1 METRHSSKQP
11 GWNSHTFCQ
20 ATIRHS
26 ATSSGKPAI
35 SHASAHASVHATVD
49 SCGDD
54 ILLSDDDS
62 EDNIIFLTE
71 TDENDPAKSVISPW
85 KILIADDDSNVHDT
99 TVLALSGV
107 EIHGKPLEFLHAFSA
122 REAQEVAENNPDT
135 SLILLDVVMETVD
148 AGLKLVNILR
158 EDLSRKNLRI
168 VLRTGQPGYA
178 KENIM
183 GNYAIDGYA
192 TKSKLTR
199 SILISMLNE
208 VLDSGVDSGALP
220 N

>member
-11 GWNSHTFCQ
+11 DWNSHKLR
-20 ATIRHS
+20 ALSNRHS
-26 ATSSGKPAI
+26 AIQGGR
-35 SHASAHASVHATVD
+35 ASITFFSDTV
-49 SCGDD
+49 GEN
-54 ILLSDDDS
+54 IFLSDDDND
-62 EDNIIFLTE
+62 DNIVFLTE
-71 TDENDPAKSVISPW
+71 GDENSSDKASISPW
-85 KILIADDDSNVHDT
+85 KILIADDDNNVHDT

-122 REAQEVAENNPDT
+122 KEAQEVAENHPDT

-158 EDLSRKNLRI
+158 DDLSRKNLRI

-208 VLDSGVDSGALP
+208 VLDSDTDKDSLP

>member
-1 METRHSSKQP
+1 MEKRHSSKLPDWHQYYQ
-11 GWNSHTFCQ
+11 GMKILGNSLRVTES
-20 ATIRHS
+20 RHPYLDLMHFQNENS
-26 ATSSGKPAI
+26 FSS
-35 SHASAHASVHATVD
+35 D
-49 SCGDD
+49 QD
-54 ILLSDDDS
+54 DDDS
-62 EDNIIFLTE
+62 LVFLS
-71 TDENDPAKSVISPW
+71 ENEEEQEQTKAQQAW

-107 EIHGKPLEFLHAFSA
+107 HIHGKPLEFLHAFSA
-122 REAQEVAENNPDT
+122 KEAKDLAISNPDT

-148 AGLKLVNILR
+148 AGLKLVNVLR
-158 EDLSRKNLRI
+158 DELSRKDLRI

-208 VLDSGVDSGALP
+208 VLDDTKEKDSLP

>member
-11 GWNSHTFCQ
+11 DWNSHKLRPIFSQ
-20 ATIRHS
+20 HGATQSGINNRHR
-26 ATSSGKPAI
+26 AWQFMTA
-35 SHASAHASVHATVD
+35 D
-49 SCGDD
+49 RFF
-54 ILLSDDDS
+54 LSDDDND
-62 EDNIIFLTE
+62 DNIIFVSE
-71 TDENDPAKSVISPW
+71 GEDDDTDKSKISPW
-85 KILIADDDSNVHDT
+85 KILIADDDNNVHDT

-122 REAQEVAENNPDT
+122 KEAQEVAENHPDT

-148 AGLKLVNILR
+148 AGLKLVNVLR
-158 EDLSRKNLRI
+158 DDLSRKDLRI

-208 VLDSGVDSGALP
+208 VLDANKPKDEQESESSLP

>member
-1 METRHSSKQP
+1 MERHHSSKQP
-11 GWNSHTFCQ
+11 DWNLHSTLPKLTSNAMPCGNLHTY
-20 ATIRHS
+20 R
-26 ATSSGKPAI
+26 AI
-35 SHASAHASVHATVD
+35 INLEVESVFT
-49 SCGDD
+49 
-54 ILLSDDDS
+54 SDDENEDS
-62 EDNIIFLTE
+62 IVFLSEEDEEGSANKAIL
-71 TDENDPAKSVISPW
+71 PW

-122 REAQEVAENNPDT
+122 KEARQVAENNPDT

-148 AGLKLVNILR
+148 AGLKLVNVLR
-158 EDLSRKNLRI
+158 DDLSRKNLRI

-178 KENIM
+178 KENLM

-208 VLDSGVDSGALP
+208 VLDANLDKDKLP

>member
-11 GWNSHTFCQ
+11 DWNSHKLRALPTKHG
-20 ATIRHS
+20 AIHGGR
-26 ATSSGKPAI
+26 SGI
-35 SHASAHASVHATVD
+35 YFFSDTVVNEN
-49 SCGDD
+49 
-54 ILLSDDDS
+54 ILSSDDDND
-62 EDNIIFLTE
+62 DNIIFLTE
-71 TDENDPAKSVISPW
+71 GDENSSDKSTISPW
-85 KILIADDDSNVHDT
+85 KILIADDDNNVHDT

-122 REAQEVAENNPDT
+122 KEAQEVAENNPDT

-158 EDLSRKNLRI
+158 DDLSRKNLRI

-208 VLDSGVDSGALP
+208 VLDSDKDKDSLP

>member
-11 GWNSHTFCQ
+11 GWNSHKSRPMYFKQGVMSSDKRARLYT
-20 ATIRHS
+20 S
-26 ATSSGKPAI
+26 ADI
-35 SHASAHASVHATVD
+35 
-49 SCGDD
+49 CEEN
-54 ILLSDDDS
+54 ILLSDEDS
-62 EDNIIFLTE
+62 EDNIVFLTE
-71 TDENDPAKSVISPW
+71 TDEGGSAKSTISPW

-122 REAQEVAENNPDT
+122 REAQQVAENNPDT

-158 EDLSRKNLRI
+158 DDLSRKNLRI

-183 GNYAIDGYA
+183 GSYAIDGYA

-208 VLDSGVDSGALP
+208 VLDSDVDSDTLP

>member
-1 METRHSSKQP
+1 MEKRHSSSKP
-11 GWNSHTFCQ
+11 NWHTHNHYPYDSVIHVPQ
-20 ATIRHS
+20 
-26 ATSSGKPAI
+26 SGKP
-35 SHASAHASVHATVD
+35 VD
-49 SCGDD
+49 FQSLTGFSSESSFSPEEDDEDSLVFLSETEGD
-54 ILLSDDDS
+54 
-62 EDNIIFLTE
+62 EQQTNTQQ
-71 TDENDPAKSVISPW
+71 AW
-85 KILIADDDSNVHDT
+85 KILIADDDANVHDT

-107 EIHGKPLEFLHAFSA
+107 HIHGKPLEFLHAFSA
-122 REAQEVAENNPDT
+122 KQAKDLAISNPDT

-148 AGLKLVNILR
+148 AGLKLVTVLR
-158 EDLSRKNLRI
+158 DELSRKDLRI

-208 VLDSGVDSGALP
+208 VLEDTLDSGKLP

>member
-1 METRHSSKQP
+1 MEHRHSSKQP
-11 GWNSHTFCQ
+11 DWKSHKS
-20 ATIRHS
+20 RHAASGFAAAPCGIVLS
-26 ATSSGKPAI
+26 ASS
-35 SHASAHASVHATVD
+35 VD
-49 SCGDD
+49 FYRRQQ
-54 ILLSDDDS
+54 ILLSDDNND
-62 EDNIIFLTE
+62 DDIIFLSESDE
-71 TDENDPAKSVISPW
+71 TSSQKPKVSPW

-122 REAQEVAENNPDT
+122 KQAKEVAENNPDT

-148 AGLKLVNILR
+148 AGLKLVNVLR
-158 EDLSRKNLRI
+158 DDMSRKDLRI

-199 SILISMLNE
+199 SILISMLND
-208 VLDSGVDSGALP
+208 VLDSDEDKP
-220 N
+220 NTTN

>member
-1 METRHSSKQP
+1 MEHHHSSKQP
-11 GWNSHTFCQ
+11 DWNVQSKSINLT
-20 ATIRHS
+20 TN
-26 ATSSGKPAI
+26 ATSRGKLRTYPAM
-35 SHASAHASVHATVD
+35 AYVNCESVF
-49 SCGDD
+49 S
-54 ILLSDDDS
+54 SDDEN
-62 EDNIIFLTE
+62 EDNIIFLSE
-71 TDENDPAKSVISPW
+71 SDDEDTANKAILPW

-122 REAQEVAENNPDT
+122 REAQQVAENHPDT

-148 AGLKLVNILR
+148 AGLKLVNVLR
-158 EDLSRKNLRI
+158 DDLSRKNLRI

-178 KENIM
+178 RENLM

-199 SILISMLNE
+199 SILINMLNE
-208 VLDSGVDSGALP
+208 VLDSKIDKDNLP

>member
-1 METRHSSKQP
+1 MEPRHSSKQP
-11 GWNSHTFCQ
+11 GWNTHKSLP
-20 ATIRHS
+20 
-26 ATSSGKPAI
+26 ATSWHCATPVG
-35 SHASAHASVHATVD
+35 AHWPHLTMSIESSDRVF
-49 SCGDD
+49 
-54 ILLSDDDS
+54 LSDDDN
-62 EDNIIFLTE
+62 EDSIVFLTE
-71 TDENDPAKSVISPW
+71 NDENESNKSAIVPW
-85 KILIADDDSNVHDT
+85 KILIADDDNNVHDT

-122 REAQEVAENNPDT
+122 KEAQEVAENNPDT

-158 EDLSRKNLRI
+158 DDLSRKNLRI

-183 GNYAIDGYA
+183 GSYAIDGYA

-208 VLDSGVDSGALP
+208 VLDSEVDKDHLP

>member
-1 METRHSSKQP
+1 MEMRHSSKQP
-11 GWNSHTFCQ
+11 DWNSHTLRPFSSQ
-20 ATIRHS
+20 LRATQSGIYNNHHTTQF
-26 ATSSGKPAI
+26 ATASSI
-35 SHASAHASVHATVD
+35 FLS
-49 SCGDD
+49 GDD
-54 ILLSDDDS
+54 NEDSIIFVSEGEDDDV
-62 EDNIIFLTE
+62 D
-71 TDENDPAKSVISPW
+71 KSKVSPW
-85 KILIADDDSNVHDT
+85 KILIADDDNNVHDT

-122 REAQEVAENNPDT
+122 REAQEVAENHPDT

-148 AGLKLVNILR
+148 AGLKLVNVLR
-158 EDLSRKNLRI
+158 DDLSRKDLRI

-208 VLDSGVDSGALP
+208 VLDSNKPIDEQNTDGPLP

>member
-1 METRHSSKQP
+1 MEHHHSSKQP
-11 GWNSHTFCQ
+11 DWNL
-20 ATIRHS
+20 HS
-26 ATSSGKPAI
+26 T
-35 SHASAHASVHATVD
+35 SHAMTLNAMPRGNLHSYSSQVYVASE
-49 SCGDD
+49 S
-54 ILLSDDDS
+54 IFSSDDESDDS
-62 EDNIIFLTE
+62 IVFLSEEDNGDLGNKAVF
-71 TDENDPAKSVISPW
+71 PW

-122 REAQEVAENNPDT
+122 KEAQEVAENNPDT

-148 AGLKLVNILR
+148 AGLKLVNVLR
-158 EDLSRKNLRI
+158 DDLSRKNLRI

-178 KENIM
+178 KENLM

-208 VLDSGVDSGALP
+208 VLDANLDKDDLP

>member
-1 METRHSSKQP
+1 MERHHSSKQP
-11 GWNSHTFCQ
+11 DWNLRSTSPILTLNTMPCGNLHTYP
-20 ATIRHS
+20 AMIYMESES
-26 ATSSGKPAI
+26 AFSS
-35 SHASAHASVHATVD
+35 D
-49 SCGDD
+49 
-54 ILLSDDDS
+54 
-62 EDNIIFLTE
+62 
-71 TDENDPAKSVISPW
+71 DENDDSIVFLSEEDEAGSASKAILPW

-122 REAQEVAENNPDT
+122 KEARQVAENNPDT

-148 AGLKLVNILR
+148 AGLKLVNVLR
-158 EDLSRKNLRI
+158 DDLSRKNLRI

-178 KENIM
+178 KENLM

-208 VLDSGVDSGALP
+208 VLDANLDKDKLP

>member
-1 METRHSSKQP
+1 MEHHHSSKQP
-11 GWNSHTFCQ
+11 DWNAQS
-20 ATIRHS
+20 
-26 ATSSGKPAI
+26 TSSSKTMNATPRGNLRTY
-35 SHASAHASVHATVD
+35 SSVVYVNSDSAFS
-49 SCGDD
+49 SDD
-54 ILLSDDDS
+54 ESDDDIVFLS
-62 EDNIIFLTE
+62 EIDGEE
-71 TDENDPAKSVISPW
+71 TGSKAILPW

-122 REAQEVAENNPDT
+122 KEAQQVAENNPDT

-148 AGLKLVNILR
+148 AGLKLVNVLR
-158 EDLSRKNLRI
+158 DDLSRKNLRI

-178 KENIM
+178 RENLM

-208 VLDSGVDSGALP
+208 VLDVNLDKDELP

>member
-1 METRHSSKQP
+1 MEHHHSSKQP
-11 GWNSHTFCQ
+11 DWNVQSTSNNM
-20 ATIRHS
+20 AMN
-26 ATSSGKPAI
+26 ATSRGKLRTYPCTAYVKCENVF
-35 SHASAHASVHATVD
+35 S
-49 SCGDD
+49 
-54 ILLSDDDS
+54 SDDEND
-62 EDNIIFLTE
+62 DNIIFLS
-71 TDENDPAKSVISPW
+71 ENDNEESGSKAILPW

-122 REAQEVAENNPDT
+122 KEAQQVAESNPDT

-148 AGLKLVNILR
+148 AGLKLVNVLR
-158 EDLSRKNLRI
+158 DDLSRKNLRI

-178 KENIM
+178 RENLM

-208 VLDSGVDSGALP
+208 VLDTNLDNEDLP

>member
-1 METRHSSKQP
+1 METRDSRKQP
-11 GWNSHTFCQ
+11 DWNSHKLRPLSLRHG
-20 ATIRHS
+20 ATL
-26 ATSSGKPAI
+26 SGKHAI
-35 SHASAHASVHATVD
+35 VHASAD
-49 SCGDD
+49 ICNDD
-54 ILLSDDDS
+54 ILLSDDES
-62 EDNIIFLTE
+62 EDNIVFLIE
-71 TDENDPAKSVISPW
+71 ADESDSAKATISPW

-122 REAQEVAENNPDT
+122 KEAQQVAEKHPDT

-158 EDLSRKNLRI
+158 DDLSRKNLRI

-183 GNYAIDGYA
+183 SNYAIDGYA

-208 VLDSGVDSGALP
+208 VLDSNIDSGTLP

>member
-1 METRHSSKQP
+1 MEKRHSSKKP
-11 GWNSHTFCQ
+11 DWHTHYPYPRSGMINVTPNGKTLSYH
-20 ATIRHS
+20 ALMSLHS
-26 ATSSGKPAI
+26 ESSF
-35 SHASAHASVHATVD
+35 S
-49 SCGDD
+49 
-54 ILLSDDDS
+54 SDDDDDDSLVFLSES
-62 EDNIIFLTE
+62 EDEQEQTK
-71 TDENDPAKSVISPW
+71 AGQAW
-85 KILIADDDSNVHDT
+85 KILIADDDNNVHDT

-107 EIHGKPLEFLHAFSA
+107 HIHGKPLEFLHAFSA
-122 REAQEVAENNPDT
+122 KEAKDIAINNPDT

-148 AGLKLVNILR
+148 AGLKLVNVLR
-158 EDLSRKNLRI
+158 DELSRKDLRI

-183 GNYAIDGYA
+183 GSYAIDGYA

-208 VLDSGVDSGALP
+208 VLDDTKKSDDLP

>member
-1 METRHSSKQP
+1 MEHHHGSKQP
-11 GWNSHTFCQ
+11 DWKSMLLQPSLIGANKGRREACFTDRGGIKANRLNSF
-20 ATIRHS
+20 A
-26 ATSSGKPAI
+26 
-35 SHASAHASVHATVD
+35 
-49 SCGDD
+49 GDD
-54 ILLSDDDS
+54 D
-62 EDNIIFLTE
+62 DNIIFLSEPDDAAQNTH
-71 TDENDPAKSVISPW
+71 KVSPW
-85 KILIADDDSNVHDT
+85 KILIADDDANVHDT

-122 REAQEVAENNPDT
+122 KEAKEVAVNHPDT

-158 EDLSRKNLRI
+158 EELSRKDLRI

-178 KENIM
+178 QENIM
-183 GNYAIDGYA
+183 GQYAIDGYA

-199 SILISMLNE
+199 TILISMLSE
-208 VLDSGVDSGALP
+208 VLNSNTNPEGLP